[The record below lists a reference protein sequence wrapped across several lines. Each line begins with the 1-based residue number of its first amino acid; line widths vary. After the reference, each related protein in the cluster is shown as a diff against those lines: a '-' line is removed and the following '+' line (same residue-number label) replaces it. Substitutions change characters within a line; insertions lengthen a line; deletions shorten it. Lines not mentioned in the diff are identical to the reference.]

1 MTIFYYFKFQIFQQC
16 GAALFCL
23 IIYHFE
29 NIPFFIVIG
38 ITTGKSIIAII
49 GGNSDNSSSII
60 STSSIFR

>member
-1 MTIFYYFKFQIFQQC
+1 MTIFIISSFNYFNS
-16 GAALFCL
+16 GAALIWL

-49 GGNSDNSSSII
+49 GGNSDN
-60 STSSIFR
+60 FKFYYFN